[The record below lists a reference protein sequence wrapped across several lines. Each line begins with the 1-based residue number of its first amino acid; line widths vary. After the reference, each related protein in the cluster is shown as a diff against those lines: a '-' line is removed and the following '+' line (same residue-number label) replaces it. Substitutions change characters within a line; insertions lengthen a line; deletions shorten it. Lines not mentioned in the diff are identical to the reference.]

1 MSVSTGGP
9 GADSAPGIVV
19 VDIDGVIA
27 DVRHRLHFLRGR
39 QRDWDGFFGAAPDDP
54 PLAEGR
60 SEIERA
66 LAEGLGIVY
75 LTGRPERCRGATQ
88 GWLADHGFPDAPLV
102 MRSERDRRPAR
113 TFKVEAL
120 RELALSDRIARVLDD
135 DAAVVRAVSEAG
147 FPVVHAGW
155 MSDAPAEQLLLE
167 VQEGEGRT

>member
-1 MSVSTGGP
+1 MSVSSGGTTGTT
-9 GADSAPGIVV
+9 PGIVV

-54 PLAEGR
+54 PLAQGR

-66 LAEGLGIVY
+66 TAQGLGIVY
-75 LTGRPERCRGATQ
+75 LTGRPERCRDATVT
-88 GWLADHGFPDAPLV
+88 WLAEHGFPDAPLV

-113 TFKVEAL
+113 AFKVEAL
-120 RELALSDRIARVLDD
+120 RDLALRDRIVQVIDD

-147 FPVVHAGW
+147 FPALHASW
-155 MSDAPAEQLLLE
+155 MSDAPTEQLLLE
-167 VQEGEGRT
+167 VQEDEGRT